1 LDFQQCKNEYDSLKL
16 IKIIWEFIF
25 KSDDHQEDSNMTCQ
39 EYFEKVRNVVE
50 VNKSLGG
57 SLADPMHLKEK
68 LPARPNLT
76 YTE

>member
-1 LDFQQCKNEYDSLKL
+1 
-16 IKIIWEFIF
+16 
-25 KSDDHQEDSNMTCQ
+25 MTCQ